1 MPSMFAER
9 KEIEIMEFN
18 DLDMREL
25 DKDLSEEQQKEWNAI
40 YASYRSGSLLTGRV
54 IGMDTSTIRVR
65 NRENGQTEK
74 KTINCL
80 VVIIYRVK
88 ILIPE
93 QEVWFDDRN
102 RRPTHVLRSMTG
114 AMIDYV
120 ITGIDRE
127 NDCCTASR
135 KLAMDIRRR
144 AFLKLEP
151 RMGKKAQ
158 IQVLAVGATHLL
170 ATCHGFDMTLSQRDL
185 SYGMIDD
192 LRNKYHPGEQKT
204 AILKEYDQERSTL
217 RISVKEAEPHP
228 FDGVEIRH
236 PLNSRRASVISGK
249 YKGGVFCKL
258 EENLDCLCTY
268 TMYQKDEAFDIG
280 TQVIVVIT
288 KYDYARKLVYGKI
301 VAKW

>member
-1 MPSMFAER
+1 MN
-9 KEIEIMEFN
+9 FN
-18 DLDMREL
+18 DLDMRDL

-54 IGMDTSTIRVR
+54 IGIDTTTINVR
-65 NRENGQTEK
+65 NDISGKAER
-74 KTINCL
+74 KTISCL
-80 VVIIYRVK
+80 VVISYRVK
-88 ILIPE
+88 VLIPE
-93 QEVWFDDRN
+93 QEVWFDDFS
-102 RRPTHVLRSMTG
+102 RRPTHVLRSMAG
-114 AMIDYV
+114 AVIDYV

-144 AFLKLEP
+144 TFLKLEP
-151 RMGKKAQ
+151 RIGKKVQ
-158 IQVLAVGATHLL
+158 TGILAVGATHLL

-192 LRNKYHPGEQKT
+192 LRNKYHPGEQKM
-204 AILKEYDQERSTL
+204 AMLKSFDKEKSIL

-228 FDGVEIRH
+228 FDGVEVRH

-268 TMYQKDEAFDIG
+268 TMYQKDEDFDIG

-288 KYDYARKLVYGKI
+288 KYDYPRKLVYGKI